1 LTNYYVYYKADPATL
16 DALARAV
23 AELFDAVKKE
33 TGLAGRWMHRRD
45 DAATYMEVFE
55 GVRDEAGFEAL
66 LARES
71 DRLGFDQFL
80 QAGGVRRVERFVC
93 A

>member
-1 LTNYYVYYKADPATL
+1 MTNYYVYYKADLARRE
-16 DALARAV
+16 ALQRAV

-45 DAATYMEVFE
+45 DPATYMEVFE

-71 DRLGFDQFL
+71 ARLEFTQYL
-80 QAGGVRRVERFVC
+80 QAGGTRRVERFVC

>member
-1 LTNYYVYYKADPATL
+1 MTNYYVYYKID
-16 DALARAV
+16 LARRDTLAAVV

-33 TGLAGRWMHRRD
+33 TGLNGKWLHRRD

-55 GVRDEAGFEAL
+55 GVRDDAAFESL
-66 LARES
+66 LKRES
-71 DRLGFDQFL
+71 DRLGFQQYL
-80 QAGGVRRVERFVC
+80 QPGAARRTECFVC

>member
-1 LTNYYVYYKADPATL
+1 MTNYYVYYKADL
-16 DALARAV
+16 SRGDALQRVV

-33 TGLAGRWMHRRD
+33 TGLAGRWMRRRD

-55 GVRDEAGFEAL
+55 GVRDEAAFEEL
-66 LARES
+66 LAREAT
-71 DRLGFDQFL
+71 RLEFTQYL
-80 QAGGVRRVERFVC
+80 QPGGTRRVERFIC

>member
-1 LTNYYVYYKADPATL
+1 VTNYYVYYKADLAKRE
-16 DALARAV
+16 ALQRAV

-33 TGLAGRWMHRRD
+33 TGLAGKWMHRRD

-55 GVRDEAGFEAL
+55 GVRDEAGFEEL

-71 DRLGFDQFL
+71 VRLEFTQFL
-80 QAGGVRRVERFVC
+80 QAGGTRRVERFVC

>member
-1 LTNYYVYYKADPATL
+1 MTNYYVYYKADLARR

-23 AELFDAVKKE
+23 AELFDVVKKE
-33 TGLAGRWMHRRD
+33 TGLAGRWMHRREKPE
-45 DAATYMEVFE
+45 TYMEVFE
-55 GVRDEAGFEAL
+55 GVRDEAAFDAL

-71 DRLGFDQFL
+71 ERLGFADFL
-80 QAGGVRRVERFVC
+80 QPGSGRHVERFVC